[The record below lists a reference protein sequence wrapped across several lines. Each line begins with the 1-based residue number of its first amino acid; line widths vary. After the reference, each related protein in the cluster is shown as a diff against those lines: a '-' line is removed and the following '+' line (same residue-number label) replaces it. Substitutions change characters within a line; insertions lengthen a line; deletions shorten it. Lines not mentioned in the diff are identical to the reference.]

1 VGGYG
6 LREGVTAAR
15 RGAYGIDAP
24 YVPLGYAVAGVLAAA
39 LALFN
44 AARGDGGALWWLIWS
59 AGAFVCCGCYL
70 YTTLRGKF
78 VVWAE
83 VLRGVGL
90 RGDERL
96 LDLGCGRGAVLL
108 QAAQALPRG
117 RAIGLD
123 RWKRGDQSGN
133 DPAATRQNAALEGVA
148 ARVTL
153 QTADMR
159 ALPFADGSFDLV
171 VSSLAIH
178 NIPDAAGRAAAI
190 AEAARVL
197 RPGGRVLIADIRAT
211 REYAETL
218 RRCGLDNVALRG
230 LGWRF
235 WYSGPW
241 MATRLVTA
249 RKAG

>member
-1 VGGYG
+1 M
-6 LREGVTAAR
+6 REGVTAAR
-15 RGAYGIDAP
+15 RGSYGIDAP
-24 YVPLGYAVAGVLAAA
+24 YVPLGYVLGGVLAAA
-39 LALFN
+39 LGLFN
-44 AARGDGGALWWLIWS
+44 AARGDGAALWWLLWS
-59 AGAFVCCGCYL
+59 VGAFSCGGCYL

-78 VVWAE
+78 AIWAE
-83 VLRGVGL
+83 LLRGAGL

-123 RWKRGDQSGN
+123 LWKRSDQSGN
-133 DPAATRQNAALEGVA
+133 DPAATRQNAVLEGVA
-148 ARVTL
+148 GWVTL

-197 RPGGRVLIADIRAT
+197 RPGGRLLIADIRAT
-211 REYAETL
+211 REYVETL
-218 RRCGLDNVALRG
+218 RRCGLADVARRG

-241 MATRLVTA
+241 MAAQLVTA
-249 RKAG
+249 RKVG